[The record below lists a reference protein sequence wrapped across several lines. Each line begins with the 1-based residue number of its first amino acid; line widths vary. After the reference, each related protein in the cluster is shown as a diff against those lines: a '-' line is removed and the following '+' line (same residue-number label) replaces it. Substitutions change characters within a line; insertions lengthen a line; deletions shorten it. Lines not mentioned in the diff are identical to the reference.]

1 MPQPALAMQ
10 LDLADSYRDE
20 IETLVGEDL
29 VQDALDK
36 LQDFVRDLAP
46 QLKHDALM
54 LRRTFSN
61 LTRELRRGLAKR
73 EDVNPIIARVL
84 DFTSEVHRSAT
95 EEHGEHD
102 TAAPDAG
109 SVRPSAK
116 AIEAPSRPTPVP
128 LRLVTRDDDAAT
140 ATSATRRAAPP
151 PGASEPARAS
161 TAGDRTRAAEPGGA
175 FESLDDLRRVYWR
188 QFCKDRPPTDTVA
201 FKCEGV
207 SKSYAKGGF
216 RLEEISFALRAGQIT
231 AVVGR
236 NASGKT
242 TLLRIVLGELVPD
255 TGTTDYPLLT
265 RDRRGW
271 SHIKR
276 QIADIPQF
284 PAKWHG
290 RLRPA
295 LNYVAAR
302 HGIKGRRNRE
312 LIDWH
317 MERYG
322 LTQYEDATWD
332 EISGGYKIRFELV
345 RALIS
350 TPRLL
355 VLDEPLAYLDVMA
368 RQEFLRNLSAIATS
382 LEAPVPTIITS
393 QHIYEIEAVADQMI
407 LLDDGKCLYAGPQ
420 SEIGSHV
427 PSRMIEITIRAP
439 KPQVASLTE
448 PLGLQSIDATMEGY
462 ILAFPKETK
471 ADVVY
476 QALYGAYGEGL
487 VDFRD
492 ITNSARSL
500 FQERNVAQRETHA
513 M

>member
-10 LDLADSYRDE
+10 LNLADSYRDE

-29 VQDALDK
+29 VPDALDK

-95 EEHGEHD
+95 EEQAEHD
-102 TAAPDAG
+102 AAVPDAG
-109 SVRPSAK
+109 SGPPAAK
-116 AIEAPSRPTPVP
+116 AMKAAPRPAPVALTLVKSDDRPPTP
-128 LRLVTRDDDAAT
+128 
-140 ATSATRRAAPP
+140 TSAIRPAPPP
-151 PGASEPARAS
+151 PGAAQPAGMSSAGDLAPAVEPA
-161 TAGDRTRAAEPGGA
+161 GA

-207 SKSYAKGGF
+207 SKSYGKGGF
-216 RLEEISFALRAGQIT
+216 RLEEISFELRAGQIT

-242 TLLRIVLGELVPD
+242 TLLRIVLGELMPD

-265 RDRRGW
+265 RDQHGW
-271 SHIKR
+271 NHIKR

-284 PAKWHG
+284 PAKWYG
-290 RLRPA
+290 RLRPT

-302 HGIKGRRNRE
+302 HGIRGRRNRE

-332 EISGGYKIRFELV
+332 QISGGYKIRFELV

-368 RQEFLRNLSAIATS
+368 RQEFLRNLSAVATS

-420 SEIGSHV
+420 AEIGRHV
-427 PSRMIEITIRAP
+427 PSRMIEITLRAP

-448 PLGLQSIDATMEGY
+448 PLGLKSIDATMEGY
-462 ILAFPKETK
+462 ILGFPKETK

-476 QALYGAYGEGL
+476 QALYRAYGEGL

-500 FQERNVAQRETHA
+500 FQERNVAQRENHPA
-513 M
+513 

>member
-10 LDLADSYRDE
+10 LNLADSYRDE

-29 VQDALDK
+29 VPDALDK

-73 EDVNPIIARVL
+73 EDVNPVIARVL

-95 EEHGEHD
+95 EEYAEHD
-102 TAAPDAG
+102 VG
-109 SVRPSAK
+109 VSPSAK
-116 AIEAPSRPTPVP
+116 TIEPPPRPAPVP

-140 ATSATRRAAPP
+140 ATSAARPAAPP
-151 PGASEPARAS
+151 PGASEPAHAS
-161 TAGDRTRAAEPGGA
+161 TAADRAPAVAPGGA

-188 QFCKDRPPTDTVA
+188 RFCKDRPPTDTVA
-201 FKCEGV
+201 FKGEGI
-207 SKSYAKGGF
+207 SKSYGKGGF
-216 RLEEISFALRAGQIT
+216 RLEEISFELRAGQIT

-242 TLLRIVLGELVPD
+242 TLLRIVLGELMPD
-255 TGTTDYPLLT
+255 TGTTEYPLLT
-265 RDRRGW
+265 RDQRGW
-271 SHIKR
+271 NHIKR

-284 PAKWHG
+284 PGKWHG
-290 RLRPA
+290 RLRPT

-302 HGIKGRRNRE
+302 HGIRGRRNRE

-322 LTQYEDATWD
+322 LTEYENATWD
-332 EISGGYKIRFELV
+332 QISGGYKIRFELV

-368 RQEFLRNLSAIATS
+368 RQEFLRNLSAVATS
-382 LEAPVPTIITS
+382 LETPVPTIITS

-420 SEIGSHV
+420 AEIGRHV
-427 PSRMIEITIRAP
+427 PLRMIEITLRAP

-448 PLGLQSIDATMEGY
+448 PLGLKSIDPTMEGY
-462 ILAFPKETK
+462 ILAFPKDTK
-471 ADVVY
+471 ADLVY
-476 QALYGAYGEGL
+476 QALYRAYGEGL

-500 FQERNVAQRETHA
+500 FQERSVTQRETVPREIHSA
-513 M
+513 

>member
-1 MPQPALAMQ
+1 MAQPALAMQ
-10 LDLADSYRDE
+10 LNLADSYRDE
-20 IETLVGEDL
+20 IETLVGDDL
-29 VQDALDK
+29 VPDALDK

-73 EDVNPIIARVL
+73 EDVNPIVARVL
-84 DFTSEVHRSAT
+84 EFTSEVHRSAT
-95 EEHGEHD
+95 EGDSDHHAAAAGAAD
-102 TAAPDAG
+102 T
-109 SVRPSAK
+109 RPSGPA
-116 AIEAPSRPTPVP
+116 AEAASRPTPVA
-128 LRLVTRDDDAAT
+128 LRLVTSDDDVPLRGDGSRPGTPPSVAESGRPASPRDT
-140 ATSATRRAAPP
+140 A
-151 PGASEPARAS
+151 PGVEQV
-161 TAGDRTRAAEPGGA
+161 GA
-175 FESLDDLRRVYWR
+175 FETLDDLRRVYWR
-188 QFCKDRPPTDTVA
+188 QFCKDRSPGDTVA
-201 FKCEGV
+201 FKCDGI
-207 SKSYAKGGF
+207 SKAYGKGGF
-216 RLEEISFALRAGQIT
+216 RLEEISFELRAGQIT

-242 TLLRIVLGELVPD
+242 TLLRIVLGELLPD
-255 TGTTDYPLLT
+255 TGTTEYPLLT

-290 RLRPA
+290 RLRPN

-302 HGIKGRRNRE
+302 HGITGKRNRE

-317 MERYG
+317 IERYG
-322 LTQYEDATWD
+322 LAHYEDAIWD
-332 EISGGYKIRFELV
+332 ELSGGYKIRFELA
-345 RALIS
+345 RALVS

-368 RQEFLRNLSAIATS
+368 RQEFLRNLSAVATS

-407 LLDDGKCLYAGPQ
+407 LLDDGKCLYVGSQA
-420 SEIGSHV
+420 EIGSRV
-427 PSRMIEITIRAP
+427 PSRMIEITTRAP
-439 KPQVASLTE
+439 KAQVAGLTE
-448 PLGLQSIDATMEGY
+448 PLGLQSVDATMEGY
-462 ILAFPKETK
+462 ILAFPRDTK
-471 ADVVY
+471 ADIVY
-476 QALYGAYGEGL
+476 QALYRELGEGL
-487 VDFRD
+487 VDLRD

-500 FQERNVAQRETHA
+500 FQGRSGAQRTTQA